1 MEVDQLSNTLA
12 GLRAAAPTARITA
25 AMTLT
30 NTHLLLS
37 DPALVAGVGVIFGEE
52 TDTFSPQF
60 WQKFELAPSGFP
72 QPEQKLDLPFGPA
85 STM

>member
-25 AMTLT
+25 ARTLT
-30 NTHLLLS
+30 NTHLPLS
-37 DPALVAGVGVIFGEE
+37 DPALVAVVGVILGEE
-52 TDTFSPQF
+52 TDTFWPQF
-60 WQKFELAPSGFP
+60 SQKFELAPRGFP
-72 QPEQKLDLPFGPA
+72 QPEQKLDLPFGPD